1 MNFGFKLVLTWDI
14 SKATLARMV
23 DAHPTPCQGGHLTRG
38 TRTRRRR
45 DKDGRVPAHGTRR
58 FYRSP
63 LVQALFVELVVA

>member
-1 MNFGFKLVLTWDI
+1 
-14 SKATLARMV
+14 MV